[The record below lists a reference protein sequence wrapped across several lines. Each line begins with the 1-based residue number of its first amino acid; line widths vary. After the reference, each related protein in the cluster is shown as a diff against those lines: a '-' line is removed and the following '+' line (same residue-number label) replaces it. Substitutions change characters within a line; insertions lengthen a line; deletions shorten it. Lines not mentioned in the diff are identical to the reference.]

1 MTPLLVTSLMSETD
15 TGAAD
20 TGPFA
25 EQQRLFKLLSQ
36 NTRHLIIQEL
46 LGHPA
51 HLMSL
56 AELEYMTG
64 KSQAAIKDQLEALID
79 AGLLAGYT
87 YEPSERKRDLPAQF
101 YGFTERGVEVLHDY
115 KYLRGLP
122 VARALYENTRKTEKI
137 ERHESAP
144 RPELPD
150 AVAEALEFDEPVLD
164 AE

>member
-1 MTPLLVTSLMSETD
+1 MSETD

-20 TGPFA
+20 AGPFA

-36 NTRHLIIQEL
+36 DTRHLIIQEL

-56 AELEYMTG
+56 AEFEYMTG
-64 KSQAAIKDQLEALID
+64 KSQAAIKDQLDTLID
-79 AGLLAGYT
+79 AGLLACYT
-87 YEPSERKRDLPAQF
+87 YELSEGKRDLPAQF
-101 YGFTERGVEVLHDY
+101 YGFTRRGVEVLHDY

-122 VARALYENTRKTEKI
+122 VARAFYENTRKTEKI

-144 RPELPD
+144 RPELPT
-150 AVAEALEFDEPVLD
+150 AVEEALEFDEPDLD
-164 AE
+164 AIDVGVDL

>member
-1 MTPLLVTSLMSETD
+1 MSESH
-15 TGAAD
+15 TGSAEM
-20 TGPFA
+20 GPFA

-36 NTRHLIIQEL
+36 DTRHLIIQEL
-46 LGHPA
+46 LGHPT

-64 KSQAAIKDQLEALID
+64 KSQAAIKDQLETLIE
-79 AGLLAGYT
+79 AEILARYT
-87 YEPSERKRDLPAQF
+87 HEPSEDKRDLPSQF
-101 YGFTERGVEVLHDY
+101 YGFTERGVEILHDY

-144 RPELPD
+144 RPDLP
-150 AVAEALEFDEPVLD
+150 ATVAEALEFDEPDLD
-164 AE
+164 SLE

>member
-1 MTPLLVTSLMSETD
+1 MSESD
-15 TGAAD
+15 TSAAD
-20 TGPFA
+20 AGPFA

-36 NTRHLIIQEL
+36 DTRHLIIQEL

-64 KSQAAIKDQLEALID
+64 KSQAAIKDQLETLID
-79 AGLLAGYT
+79 AGLLARYT
-87 YEPSERKRDLPAQF
+87 YEPNERTRDLPAQF
-101 YGFTERGVEVLHDY
+101 YGFTKRGVEVLHDY

-122 VARALYENTRKTEKI
+122 VARAFYENTRKTEKI

-150 AVAEALEFDEPVLD
+150 GVADALDFDEPELD
-164 AE
+164 AGDRDIDR

>member
-1 MTPLLVTSLMSETD
+1 MSESHSGT
-15 TGAAD
+15 AD
-20 TGPFA
+20 VGPFA

-36 NTRHLIIQEL
+36 DTRHLIIQEL
-46 LGHPA
+46 LGHPD

-64 KSQAAIKDQLEALID
+64 KSQAAIRDQLEKLIE
-79 AGLLAGYT
+79 AGIVTRYT
-87 YEPSERKRDLPAQF
+87 YDPSEDKRDLPSQF

-122 VARALYENTRKTEKI
+122 VARALYESTRKTEKI

-144 RPELPD
+144 RPELPAAVTDALDFEEPDLD
-150 AVAEALEFDEPVLD
+150 AVDVDTTL
-164 AE
+164 